1 MTHTS
6 TITYLEMLSAPAK
19 PSPPI
24 PMQKIAVLRAHRPT
38 LSFYRYLYGEVG
50 RDWFWY
56 ERNIMADTKL
66 SALLAD
72 DLVEIYVLYVGGV
85 PAGYCELDRRHK
97 NDIELA
103 YFGLIPE
110 FIGRGLGTYFLRW
123 SIDMAWS
130 YRPKKLWVH
139 TCSEDHVN
147 ALPTYQKSGFEVYKQ
162 ETIELN
168 DPSILQWMDK
178 KSKGSNECG

>member
-1 MTHTS
+1 MMTHSS
-6 TITYLEMLSAPAK
+6 TITYLEMLAAPVK
-19 PSPPI
+19 PAPPM
-24 PMQKIAVLRAHRPT
+24 PMQKIAVLRAHLPT

-56 ERNIMADTKL
+56 ERLSMDDTDL
-66 SALLAD
+66 SVIIHD
-72 DLVEIYVLYVGGV
+72 KQVEIYVLYVGGV

-110 FIGRGLGTYFLRW
+110 FIGRGLGAYFLRW
-123 SIDMAWS
+123 GIDIAWN
-130 YRPKKLWVH
+130 YRPNKLWVH

-147 ALPTYQKSGFEVYKQ
+147 ALPTYQKAGFEPYKQ
-162 ETIELN
+162 EIVELN
-168 DPSILQWMDK
+168 DPVFLDWMNNN
-178 KSKGSNECG
+178 SQGLG